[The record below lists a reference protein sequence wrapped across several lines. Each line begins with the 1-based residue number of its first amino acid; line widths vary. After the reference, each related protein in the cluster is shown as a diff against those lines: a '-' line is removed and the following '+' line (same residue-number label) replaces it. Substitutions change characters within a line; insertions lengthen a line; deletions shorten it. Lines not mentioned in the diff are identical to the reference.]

1 MDYEILSQKAFEAKK
16 NSYSPYSQFKVGACV
31 LTESGKMFTGCNIEN
46 AAYGPS
52 ICAERVALTKAISE
66 VGVKDKIVAIAIITD
81 SNTFSF
87 PCGVCRQVMD
97 EFNKDMDIIICKS
110 VNEFKIYK
118 LSEILPHS
126 FSADDLN

>member
-1 MDYEILSQKAFEAKK
+1 MDYEILAQKAFEAKK

-87 PCGVCRQVMD
+87 PCGACRQIMD